1 VPSDSLNLYILFG
14 NCTGDELETIINGL
28 RNEVKSAGQQDTR
41 DNCWSFFIDRVRK
54 QLKVVL
60 CFSPVGTTL
69 RVRARK
75 FPAIVNCTSIDWF
88 HEWPDE
94 ALVSV
99 SSRFLSE
106 VDLIKPEVCCS
117 ISSFMAF
124 VHKSVNDMSH
134 QYLANE
140 RRYNYTTPKSFLE
153 LINLYQS
160 LLQKKHGELIRNME
174 RLEGGLEKLKSTA
187 AQVDDLKEKLAAQE
201 VELKQKNED
210 ADALIQRVGVE
221 QEKVGKEKA
230 IADEEEKKVGK
241 INEEVSKKQRDCER
255 DLEKAEPALNAAV
268 EALNTLNKAN
278 VTELKSFGKPPPAVV
293 NVTVAVMVLLAP
305 ASKIPKDRS
314 WNGAKIMMAK
324 VDQFLDSLINFNK
337 QNIAENNL
345 KAVKPYLED
354 KEFDPDFI
362 RSKSAAAAGL
372 CSWAVNIVKFY
383 EVYCDVEPK
392 RKALEEAN
400 SELAAAQDKLAK
412 IKGKIQQL
420 DDNLAELTR
429 DFEQATAAKL
439 QCQQEAESTAST
451 ISLAN
456 RLVGGL
462 ASEKVRWADSVQEF
476 RQEELTLAGDVLLT
490 ASYLSYVGCF
500 GRSYRLDLLENKWMP
515 FLHSLDVCFLVMLCV
530 LGVYFVCFFFYPA
543 SHPND

>member
-324 VDQFLDSLINFNK
+324 V
-337 QNIAENNL
+337 
-345 KAVKPYLED
+345 
-354 KEFDPDFI
+354 
-362 RSKSAAAAGL
+362 
-372 CSWAVNIVKFY
+372 C
-383 EVYCDVEPK
+383 
-392 RKALEEAN
+392 
-400 SELAAAQDKLAK
+400 
-412 IKGKIQQL
+412 
-420 DDNLAELTR
+420 
-429 DFEQATAAKL
+429 
-439 QCQQEAESTAST
+439 
-451 ISLAN
+451 
-456 RLVGGL
+456 LV
-462 ASEKVRWADSVQEF
+462 S
-476 RQEELTLAGDVLLT
+476 
-490 ASYLSYVGCF
+490 
-500 GRSYRLDLLENKWMP
+500 
-515 FLHSLDVCFLVMLCV
+515 
-530 LGVYFVCFFFYPA
+530 
-543 SHPND
+543 